1 MSKNIVFTMDIDL
14 GGEGRYPAQGDYPIN
29 IQ

>member
-1 MSKNIVFTMDIDL
+1 MKNIVFTMDIDL
-14 GGEGRYPAQGDYPIN
+14 AGEGRYAAQEDYLIN